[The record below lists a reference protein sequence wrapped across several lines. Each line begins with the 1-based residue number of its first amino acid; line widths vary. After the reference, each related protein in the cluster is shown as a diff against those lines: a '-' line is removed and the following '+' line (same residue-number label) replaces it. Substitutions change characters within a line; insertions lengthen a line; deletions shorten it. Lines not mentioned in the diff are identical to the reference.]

1 MPSQSKPQTLLKKAS
16 AGFLIFISG
25 LNALGTIGVI
35 GLMLLINADIL
46 GRAIFNRP
54 IAGVPEMVSYSI
66 VGIVFLQLAHTLRS
80 GSLTRSDLLLGILRR
95 ISKPAY
101 RITLAIFGLIG
112 AGLLFLTLTRFWP
125 GVVKAYNDPARNF
138 MGNPG
143 FFQIPYWPLY
153 AVMAVGIGATVLQF
167 LANAYR
173 DLFGTDPDGLP
184 FEEDASNDVEDRQ

>member
-1 MPSQSKPQTLLKKAS
+1 MPSQPKPQTLLKRVS
-16 AGFLIFISG
+16 AGFLVLISG

-46 GRAIFNRP
+46 GRAIFNHP
-54 IAGVPEMVSYSI
+54 IAGVPEMVAYSI

-95 ISKPAY
+95 FAKPVY
-101 RITLAIFGLIG
+101 RITLSIFGLVG

-125 GVVKAYNDPARNF
+125 GLVKAYNDPARNF

-153 AVMAVGIGATVLQF
+153 TVMAIGICATMLQF
-167 LANAYR
+167 VVDAYR
-173 DLFGTDPDGLP
+173 DLFGPDPDGVP
-184 FEEDASNDVEDRQ
+184 FEENTSDDVEDPQ